1 MARAMSPLW
10 LDYRRAPPGRQRP
23 GWILLAV
30 AVLVTVLL
38 LARHARVSDELDAV
52 QAQLAQAEA
61 ASAAPSAA
69 AAAGEAEGPPPVAA
83 AGWERLFAA
92 LEAAGDESVT
102 LLSMQPGR
110 GELRLGGEAVNHDAA
125 VDYARRLNAGGVLG
139 GVHLTQTEV
148 LREHPQRPVRFAL
161 LAQWGAQGT
170 QGTQGAGSGAGQE
183 SAP

>member
-1 MARAMSPLW
+1 MARPMPPLW

-38 LARHARVSDELDAV
+38 LARHARVSDELEV
-52 QAQLAQAEA
+52 LQARLARAEA
-61 ASAAPSAA
+61 ASAAPPAA
-69 AAAGEAEGPPPVAA
+69 AAADGMDGAQPVAA

-102 LLSMQPGR
+102 LLSLQPGR
-110 GELRLGGEAVNHDAA
+110 GDLQLGGEAVSYDAA
-125 VDYARRLNAGGVLG
+125 VDYARRLGASGVLG

-148 LREHPQRPVRFAL
+148 LREHPRRPVRFAL
-161 LAQWGAQGT
+161 LAQWPVQA
-170 QGTQGAGSGAGQE
+170 SGAGQAG
-183 SAP
+183 AP